1 LEHFADPVN
10 LVHEPHAGTIVL
22 LIVVAFF
29 GSLPKDLTT
38 IATVNVDNHSHCV
51 FGPPNAIDLE
61 PLAVGTQVDSSIR
74 ALPAHEFFNLSNI
87 YL

>member
-1 LEHFADPVN
+1 
-10 LVHEPHAGTIVL
+10 

-29 GSLPKDLTT
+29 GSLSKNLAT
-38 IATVNVDNHSHCV
+38 IATVDVDNHSHCV
-51 FGPPNAIDLE
+51 FSPPNTVDLE